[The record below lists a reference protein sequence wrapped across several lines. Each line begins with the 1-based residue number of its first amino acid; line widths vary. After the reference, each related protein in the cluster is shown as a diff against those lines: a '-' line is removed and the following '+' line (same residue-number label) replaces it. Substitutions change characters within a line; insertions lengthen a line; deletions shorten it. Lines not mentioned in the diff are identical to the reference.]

1 MMDWKGHKCVSCH
14 KLFKEGDDI
23 VVCPE
28 CGAPY
33 HRACYA
39 AEGRCVLSAKHGIDF
54 EYIPPEAK
62 PDVNAG
68 GPVCP
73 ACRAQN
79 PPDALFCERCGRPM
93 RPGAAPVPPQEHAP
107 HYAAPDHNGSDAFRN
122 TQYAADS
129 VMTQLH
135 LAQEYD
141 GIATQDWM
149 TYIGNSAP
157 YYLYQFQRMNE
168 SGRRTSF
175 CWSALFLPE
184 FYFFYRKMWGWGF
197 AALAVSLI
205 VSLPLVLTVASLMGV
220 GWVVAMSEPMV
231 NALFGVCGLL
241 NWGTRIA
248 ACLFAFY
255 LFRQSAAKRMRSLRR
270 EHEDDDGY
278 REALKRRGGPSL
290 VVAVLVGVL
299 LTLGSAALCLWAG
312 PERLL
317 MAVYG

>member
-14 KLFKEGDDI
+14 KVFKEGDDI

-39 AEGRCVLSAKHGIDF
+39 AEGRCVFSAKHGGEF

-73 ACRAQN
+73 VCRTQN
-79 PPDALFCERCGRPM
+79 PPDALFCERCGQPI
-93 RPGAAPVPPQEHAP
+93 RPGMAPYDVPEHAP
-107 HYAAPDHNGSDAFRN
+107 HYASPDQNGTDAFRN
-122 TQYAADS
+122 GQYAPEN

-135 LAQEYD
+135 LAKEYD

-168 SGRRTSF
+168 SGRKTSF

-184 FYFFYRKMWGWGF
+184 FYFFYRRMWGWGLL
-197 AALAVSLI
+197 ALAVSLF
-205 VSLPLVLTVASLMGV
+205 VSLPLVLTVAAMMGIPWAAGLSV
-220 GWVVAMSEPMV
+220 S
-231 NALFGVCGLL
+231 ALNLLTGVCGLL

-255 LFRQSAAKRMRSLRR
+255 LFRQSAAKEMRAMR
-270 EHEDDDGY
+270 ETAADEDGY
-278 REALKRRGGPSL
+278 HAVLKRKGGPAIA
-290 VVAVLVGVL
+290 VTAIVAVLMV
-299 LTLGSAALCLWAG
+299 LGSIALCLWAG
-312 PERLL
+312 PEQMQMLI
-317 MAVYG
+317 YG